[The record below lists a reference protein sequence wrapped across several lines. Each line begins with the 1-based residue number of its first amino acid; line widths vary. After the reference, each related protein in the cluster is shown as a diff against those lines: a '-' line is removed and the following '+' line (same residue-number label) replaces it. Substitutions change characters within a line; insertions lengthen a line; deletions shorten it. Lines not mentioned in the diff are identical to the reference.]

1 MTANCAN
8 IISNLKKGCQE
19 IPLQVKGFRNSGKL
33 SKVLASYKT
42 NSFFQ
47 KVYMVST
54 RSGKSWNFLEG
65 QGKPGKLEII
75 WKNSV
80 KSQGRNFLL
89 MQFFNFNKNFYLVWC
104 LKPECH

>member
-42 NSFFQ
+42 NKFFP
-47 KVYMVST
+47 KSIHGFHSVREVMEFF
-54 RSGKSWNFLEG
+54 RGSGKAREIRDYLEKLSE
-65 QGKPGKLEII
+65 KPGKKLFTHAI
-75 WKNSV
+75 
-80 KSQGRNFLL
+80 F
-89 MQFFNFNKNFYLVWC
+89 
-104 LKPECH
+104 